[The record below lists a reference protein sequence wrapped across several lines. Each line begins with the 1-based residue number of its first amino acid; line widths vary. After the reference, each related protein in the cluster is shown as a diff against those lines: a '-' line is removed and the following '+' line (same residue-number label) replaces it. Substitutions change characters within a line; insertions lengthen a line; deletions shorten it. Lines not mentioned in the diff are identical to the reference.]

1 MSPTTA
7 KWLSSTVAAVMCI
20 VTRRTFSRPIKPSC
34 EHVVRRRKNRLLL
47 AKLFQ
52 QPANLIVMD
61 EPTNDLDAET
71 LELLEEVIG
80 AFNGTLLLVSHDRA
94 FLNTSCKAPWCLR
107 AMPVKEYTGG
117 YDDYLAQRQPTPNAA
132 KPPRQPKPKPGR
144 SRQTQE
150 IVLKEK
156 RLLESLPGRIAE
168 LESEQEALQQQIND
182 PDFFTRPHEETTAVT
197 ARLEALKTNCS
208 FP

>member
-1 MSPTTA
+1 MYSYLQDFLFTPDQARKPAST
-7 KWLSSTVAAVMCI
+7 LSGG
-20 VTRRTFSRPIKPSC
+20 
-34 EHVVRRRKNRLLL
+34 EKNRLLL

-94 FLNTSCKAPWCLR
+94 FLNNVVQSTLVFESNGF
-107 AMPVKEYTGG
+107 VKEYTGG

-132 KPPRQPKPKPGR
+132 KPPRQPKPKPAADPDKPKKL
-144 SRQTQE
+144 SF
-150 IVLKEK
+150 KEK

-168 LESEQEALQQQIND
+168 LESEQEAPQQQIMILI
-182 PDFFTRPHEETTAVT
+182 FSRARTKRRPRSPRVLRHW
-197 ARLEALKTNCS
+197 KTNCS
-208 FP
+208 KPTTSGKH